1 MSRLSYF
8 VRRTAITAVLIFLVA
23 SALFFFFR
31 AMPGDYSSLLVQ
43 QGMNPEQIA
52 QLRADWGLDE
62 PIYVQY
68 YEYITN
74 LFTGNAG
81 QSFRFSQPVWEL
93 VAPRILNSFV
103 LVAPAITATYIVGGL
118 FGAYIGRRRGSPLEK
133 SGIISVSIFH
143 SIPDFFLG
151 IMLIALFSS
160 TLGIFPTSGML
171 PPAEMIQLGDQPYWQ
186 RFLIP
191 EFWRHYTLP
200 FMTVLLYFM
209 QYPTLIMRN
218 SVVEVSDQEYLHY
231 HRLKGLPESK
241 LLRKIIRHASLPVI
255 TLYPISL
262 AASISGLVLIEVVF
276 NWPGIGQLL
285 VSSVL
290 ARDFP
295 VIQFV
300 FLIAATWVII
310 GNFFVDLLYGVLD
323 PRVSVAG
330 DED

>member
-1 MSRLSYF
+1 M
-8 VRRTAITAVLIFLVA
+8 LIFLVA
-23 SALFFFFR
+23 TALFFFFR
-31 AMPGDYSSLLVQ
+31 AMPGDYTSLLVQ
-43 QGMNPEQIA
+43 QGMGPEQVA
-52 QLRADWGLDE
+52 RLEREWGLAD
-62 PIYVQY
+62 PLYVQY
-68 YEYITN
+68 FEFITN

-81 QSFRFSQPVWEL
+81 QSFRVGEPVWDL

-103 LVAPAITATYIVGGL
+103 LVAPAITATYLIGGL

-133 SGIISVSIFH
+133 SGIITVSVFH

-171 PPAEMIQLGDQPYWQ
+171 PATEMISIGDKPYWR
-186 RFLIP
+186 RFLLP
-191 EFWRHYTLP
+191 EFWQHYALP
-200 FMTVLLYFM
+200 FTTVLLYFM

-285 VSSVL
+285 VDSVL

-300 FLIAATWVII
+300 FFVAAVWVII
-310 GNFFVDLLYGVLD
+310 GNFLVDLLYGVLD

-330 DED
+330 DEG